1 MLHADRLEDINGMLI
16 MKIADCFIKRF
27 LHGQMHPDD
36 PTRPF
41 NGESIKITVEE
52 FDRHRHQLYRF
63 FEDVTEK
70 KSDYKIWR
78 LIGRV
83 KDSLKE
89 PIGDI
94 KELKL
99 KEVRCLMR
107 INWHVEI
114 EVLELVERTLVELV
128 NDIFSKCEASE
139 EEK

>member
-1 MLHADRLEDINGMLI
+1 M
-16 MKIADCFIKRF
+16 
-27 LHGQMHPDD
+27 
-36 PTRPF
+36 
-41 NGESIKITVEE
+41 
-52 FDRHRHQLYRF
+52 
-63 FEDVTEK
+63 
-70 KSDYKIWR
+70 
-78 LIGRV
+78 IGRV
-83 KDSLKE
+83 KGSLKE